1 MPMELRKR
9 VTKTKST
16 TGKSKTNLSAKKRKV
31 EDPDKILAK
40 LEQKETNESE
50 GEGAGGLLCHVIY
63 ASVSQVYYIF
73 IE

>member
-40 LEQKETNESE
+40 LEQKETNE
-50 GEGAGGLLCHVIY
+50 GEGAGGLLWHVIY
-63 ASVSQVYYIF
+63 AGVSQVYYIF

>member
-40 LEQKETNESE
+40 LEQKETNEGSKNTK
-50 GEGAGGLLCHVIY
+50 
-63 ASVSQVYYIF
+63 
-73 IE
+73 